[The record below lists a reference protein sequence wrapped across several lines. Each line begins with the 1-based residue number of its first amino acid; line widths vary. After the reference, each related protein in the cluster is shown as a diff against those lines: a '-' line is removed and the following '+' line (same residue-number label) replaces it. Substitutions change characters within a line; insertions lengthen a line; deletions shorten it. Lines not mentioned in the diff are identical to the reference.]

1 LFRSAIQHGIGC
13 LQAAWSDPAGAKLRY
28 WLGDA
33 WPGLQAEFEA
43 LYDGNIYGIK
53 YGTFM
58 LSLSEHD
65 DDEDELGRLSMWRAY
80 GRNAGVALVLN
91 GSFTLSDVDEIKAYS
106 APVVYKSTYDFV
118 RFFADWVDQLTSNL
132 FI

>member
-1 LFRSAIQHGIGC
+1 
-13 LQAAWSDPAGAKLRY
+13 
-28 WLGDA
+28 
-33 WPGLQAEFEA
+33 
-43 LYDGNIYGIK
+43 
-53 YGTFM
+53 M
-58 LSLSEHD
+58 
-65 DDEDELGRLSMWRAY
+65 
-80 GRNAGVALVLN
+80 N